1 MYIYIYVLIILH
13 IDLYSIDINHLEY
26 VYSNFSS
33 RIDQVACIW
42 SGLPRIRWVRPCYV
56 ADQTD
61 QTDHDSLE
69 TLRTCFDQLQIPNWE
84 DFDCW
89 FDRIRWIRIYKMAN
103 KWCRLP
109 GGKLFHD
116 VPMQSSLRVTTSD
129 QGVGVEYRCSGLPAG
144 LSSYRLRGAATIP
157 RSVKQAIFRFKPCD
171 MSRYVQ
177 KQNFILL
184 KHVETEASPSILKA
198 TAMP

>member
-1 MYIYIYVLIILH
+1 
-13 IDLYSIDINHLEY
+13 
-26 VYSNFSS
+26 
-33 RIDQVACIW
+33 
-42 SGLPRIRWVRPCYV
+42 
-56 ADQTD
+56 
-61 QTDHDSLE
+61 
-69 TLRTCFDQLQIPNWE
+69 
-84 DFDCW
+84 
-89 FDRIRWIRIYKMAN
+89 MAN

-177 KQNFILL
+177 SKISSCWNMLKPRLL
-184 KHVETEASPSILKA
+184 LQFLKLQQCHN
-198 TAMP
+198 MYPNIS

>member
-1 MYIYIYVLIILH
+1 
-13 IDLYSIDINHLEY
+13 
-26 VYSNFSS
+26 
-33 RIDQVACIW
+33 
-42 SGLPRIRWVRPCYV
+42 
-56 ADQTD
+56 
-61 QTDHDSLE
+61 
-69 TLRTCFDQLQIPNWE
+69 
-84 DFDCW
+84 
-89 FDRIRWIRIYKMAN
+89 MAN

-177 KQNFILL
+177 KQNFISL